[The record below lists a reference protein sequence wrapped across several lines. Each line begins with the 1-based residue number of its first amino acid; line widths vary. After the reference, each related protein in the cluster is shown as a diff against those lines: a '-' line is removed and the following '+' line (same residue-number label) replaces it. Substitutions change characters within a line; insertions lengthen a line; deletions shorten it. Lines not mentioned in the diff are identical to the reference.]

1 MHNVSLVELVTLL
14 RDVLV
19 LVMRL
24 LLGDSLRVDRGQNL
38 VLRELLRLE
47 ILT

>member
-1 MHNVSLVELVTLL
+1 MHNVSLVELVSLL

-19 LVMRL
+19 LVVRL
-24 LLGDSLRVDRGQNL
+24 LLGDSLWVDRGQNL